1 MDAER
6 TLIRIAVCDDNL
18 RISSDIEG
26 WIMEYNKSSQAN
38 YVVEIYYNGERL
50 CKDMDSGTMYDIIFL
65 DIELESITGIEVGHY
80 IREELHND
88 DSQIIYIS
96 SFTKY
101 ALELFQVRPMDFLIK
116 PVKKERIIKS
126 IETATKLLKKGE
138 VCFQYKQGRDWNKF
152 I

>member
-50 CKDMDSGTMYDIIFL
+50 CKVVQCTTLYFWILS
-65 DIELESITGIEVGHY
+65 
-80 IREELHND
+80 
-88 DSQIIYIS
+88 
-96 SFTKY
+96 
-101 ALELFQVRPMDFLIK
+101 
-116 PVKKERIIKS
+116 
-126 IETATKLLKKGE
+126 
-138 VCFQYKQGRDWNKF
+138 
-152 I
+152 